1 MANTTSSKQ
10 LGIFTATSLVI
21 GGMIGSG
28 IFTLPSTLAKFGG
41 IGLSGWLISA
51 TGAMVLASIFS
62 KVSKII
68 PKTGGP
74 FAYTNYAFGNLPA
87 FVVGWGYWLSMWA
100 TNCAIA
106 LTFTGYLSVFLPIL
120 SKPIWTA
127 VSCITVIW
135 SLTLLNSWSV
145 KAGGRMQ
152 LTTTILKVIP
162 ILIIAIAGVFV
173 FKAEHFV
180 PFNLSDSSSIKA
192 ITVSS
197 ALCLFAFMGL
207 EAASIPAGNIKNP
220 EKNISKA
227 TIAGVLIVIFIYLF
241 SSISLF
247 GILPPAQIENSLA
260 PFSDAA
266 QTLFGANARYLVAA
280 GACISTFGALNG
292 WILIQGQM
300 PLAMAEDGLMP
311 KIFAKRNKNN
321 SPAMGIIMTSGL
333 MTILLLLNQ
342 TRSFSNL
349 YSFMV
354 LLTTV
359 TVLISYFAT
368 SLVFG
373 FLAWKERNGLKRNA
387 RNVTLTLLGLG
398 FSLWMLIGAGFEANI
413 WAGIGLLL
421 GLPFYFWLKN
431 SRLKSQK

>member
-1 MANTTSSKQ
+1 MSKASSQKQ
-10 LGIFTATSLVI
+10 LGIFTATSLVV

-28 IFTLPSTLAKFGG
+28 IFTLPTTLAQFGG
-41 IGLSGWLISA
+41 ISLSGWLISA
-51 TGAMVLASIFS
+51 TGAMILAFIFG
-62 KVSKII
+62 KISKII

-74 FAYTNYAFGNLPA
+74 YAYTSDTFGQLPA
-87 FVVGWGYWLSMWA
+87 FVVGWGYWLSIWA
-100 TNCAIA
+100 TNAAIS
-106 LTFTGYLSVFLPIL
+106 LTFTGYLSVFFPVL
-120 SKPIWTA
+120 SEPFWTA
-127 VSCITVIW
+127 VSCVSVIW
-135 SLTLLNSWSV
+135 VLTAINSWSV

-162 ILIIAIAGVFV
+162 ILIIAIGGLFV
-173 FKAEHFV
+173 FQADHFV

-227 TIAGVLIVIFIYLF
+227 TIGGVMIVIFIYLF
-241 SSISLF
+241 SSLSLF
-247 GILPPAQIENSLA
+247 GILPPAEVQNSLA

-266 QTLFGANARYLVAA
+266 QKLYGSNARYLVAA

-300 PLAMAEDGLMP
+300 PLAMANDGVMP
-311 KIFAKRNKNN
+311 KLFGKKNKNN
-321 SPAMGIIMTSGL
+321 TPTLGIIVTSML
-333 MTILLLLNQ
+333 ITILLLLNQ
-342 TRSFSNL
+342 TRSFGNL

-359 TVLISYFAT
+359 TVLISYLAT
-368 SLVFG
+368 TLVFG
-373 FLAWKERNGLKRNA
+373 YMMWHEKNGLKRSFKNI
-387 RNVTLTLLGLG
+387 TITLLGLI
-398 FSLWMLIGAGFEANI
+398 FSVWMVIGAGFEANI
-413 WAGIGLLL
+413 WAGLGLLM
-421 GLPFYFWLKN
+421 GLPFYFWIK
-431 SRLKSQK
+431 RKR